1 MMFPDLQ
8 LVRSRA
14 YTTTSMDAA
23 NESHSGESRRSLHQK
38 AGTECAEPLGKRDTL
53 GGSEHEYFL
62 NVLLG
67 EWLA

>member
-1 MMFPDLQ
+1 MLPDLQ

-14 YTTTSMDAA
+14 YTATSMRAA
-23 NESHSGESRRSLHQK
+23 NESHSGERRRSLHQK
-38 AGTECAEPLGKRDTL
+38 AETECAECPGKRDTL

-62 NVLLG
+62 NVFLG

>member
-1 MMFPDLQ
+1 MFPDLQ

-14 YTTTSMDAA
+14 YTTMSMCVA
-23 NESHSGESRRSLHQK
+23 NESHSGERRRSLHQK
-38 AGTECAEPLGKRDTL
+38 AETECAKCPEKRDTL

-62 NVLLG
+62 NVFLG